1 MEAVITESELT
12 ESNQN
17 DIFSDNLSQFLI
29 LQTNSHFIL

>member
-12 ESNQN
+12 ESNQD

-29 LQTNSHFIL
+29 LQTNSQFIL